1 MFKGF
6 ERRLSMPL
14 AAALLSLCASAQVL
28 AEACVVHTQAEHLD
42 VQVCQQNI
50 SIPQQLF
57 HDGFCEPNLPGQKV
71 TVQYVDQCPQG
82 AFGVCSDAHVD
93 NMPYRQD
100 IHYYGVASD
109 AAYLR
114 PFCEQKS
121 LGKWLTP

>member
-1 MFKGF
+1 MRVWGF
-6 ERRLSMPL
+6 
-14 AAALLSLCASAQVL
+14 ALLLLGSSQVWAQ
-28 AEACVVHTQAEHLD
+28 ACVIHSHGERLD
-42 VQVCQQNI
+42 VKLCQQNRN
-50 SIPQQLF
+50 IPEKMF

-71 TVQYVDQCPQG
+71 TVDYVDQCPAG

-109 AAYLR
+109 TAYLK

-121 LGKWLTP
+121 QGQWQAP

>member
-1 MFKGF
+1 MGVATA
-6 ERRLSMPL
+6 LW
-14 AAALLSLCASAQVL
+14 LLSASGQAM
-28 AEACVVHTQAEHLD
+28 AEACVVRTQAEHLD

-71 TVQYVDQCPQG
+71 SVQYVEQCPQG
-82 AFGVCSDAHVD
+82 AFGVCSDAHVA
-93 NMPYRQD
+93 NMPYRQN
-100 IHYYGVASD
+100 IHYYGVATD

-121 LGKWLTP
+121 QGKWLSP